1 MSNKKERYSY
11 GYEVFSDE
19 KIEMPILTFGGG
31 NIAVTDGWEDLSGF
45 YGVMFSIVDEAK
57 EIGEHP
63 HPQAGDSHYSIPN
76 IKMLMR
82 FDKVES
88 IDVVISKLKYCKE
101 QLAKGETK

>member
-19 KIEMPILTFGGG
+19 KIQMPVLTFGGG

-63 HPQAGDSHYSIPN
+63 QAGDSHYSIPN

-82 FDKVES
+82 FDNAES
-88 IDVVISKLKYCKE
+88 IDVVISKLEYCKQ
-101 QLAKGETK
+101 QLNKGETK